1 MNLTG
6 GEGGASP
13 GPAPNRASG
22 PGFGMKGGETMEI
35 IIKAEAE
42 EIAALVV
49 GLQGRQ
55 MAELR
60 DPLSGFNPQGDSLQ
74 HHSTSAKDS

>member
-1 MNLTG
+1 MVTRKT
-6 GEGGASP
+6 P
-13 GPAPNRASG
+13 PSG
-22 PGFGMKGGETMEI
+22 QPRTAHEKEVRWAVEI
-35 IIKAEAE
+35 IIRAEAE